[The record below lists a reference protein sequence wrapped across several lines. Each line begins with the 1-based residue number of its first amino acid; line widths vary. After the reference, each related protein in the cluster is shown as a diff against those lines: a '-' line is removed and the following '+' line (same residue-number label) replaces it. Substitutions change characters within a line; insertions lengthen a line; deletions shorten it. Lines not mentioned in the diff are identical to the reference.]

1 LPHNPPAGA
10 RTGASRLVNEYHGA
24 LMRQRL
30 RFQIA
35 AQPDEVT
42 CGPTCLHGIY
52 RYYGDELPLA
62 EVVSGVAMLGG
73 GGTLDVFLANHAL
86 ERGYRVTLFTYNL
99 QLFDPSWA
107 LLPVPDVAERL
118 RSQAEAKSDPKLK
131 VATAGYLRFLE
142 LGGKLRH
149 EDLRP
154 ALIRRFLGRGIPVL
168 AGLSATYLYQSRREL
183 PATNVPDDV
192 RGEPVGHF
200 VVLSGYNRTTR
211 LVDVAD
217 PYRWNPL
224 SGEHYYSVDLHRL
237 VGAVLLGSLSY
248 DANLMVIEVPRRRRW
263 LR

>member
-1 LPHNPPAGA
+1 
-10 RTGASRLVNEYHGA
+10 
-24 LMRQRL
+24 MRQRL

-52 RYYGDELPLA
+52 RYFGDEIGLD
-62 EVVSGVAMLGG
+62 EVIRGVSMLGG

-86 ERGYRVTLFTYNL
+86 ERGYRVTLYTYNL
-99 QLFDPSWA
+99 QLFDPTWA
-107 LLPVPDVAERL
+107 LLPVPDFAARL
-118 RSQAEAKSDPKLK
+118 QAQAEAKADEKLR

-142 LGGKLRH
+142 LGGKLRF

-154 ALIRRFLGRGIPVL
+154 ALIRRFLGRGVPVM
-168 AGLSATYLYQSRREL
+168 AGLSATYLYQAKREL
-183 PATNVPDDV
+183 PATNTPDDV

-200 VVLSGYNRTTR
+200 VVLSGYDRATK

-217 PYRWNPL
+217 PYEWNPL
-224 SGEHYYSVDLHRL
+224 SGERYYTVDLHRL

-248 DANLMVIEVPRRRRW
+248 DANLIVIEIPRRRRW
-263 LR
+263 PR